1 MNWSWTGKLHE
12 MGRILNCAEQ
22 QKLLWSVKVYNHI
35 ALSGLMLKGTLV
47 ISQTYASERTGCTA
61 LGQKAIFSV
70 YFYLEIHE
78 HNPTTIQQLEGIPGK
93 DIHVCIYTYTY
104 NTQHSHQS
112 AFSQGFSLVHFSFT
126 YTQSQTLWSLHPSR
140 HLAEGKGAKRP
151 RRREAEAKF
160 SQWAAGDEVDEAP
173 GLLDGGDQLE
183 RGGAEH
189 ERACGSVAPVPAG
202 MGQVASGW
210 CHYKTWMLTG
220 VVPASPSSQAVG
232 GRNGDTPAL
241 WLLRQEARRM

>member
-1 MNWSWTGKLHE
+1 

-61 LGQKAIFSV
+61 LGQKVIFSA

-93 DIHVCIYTYTY
+93 DIHVCICTYTY

-112 AFSQGFSLVHFSFT
+112 AFSRGVSLVHFFLPTVSLIHFDPYIQADTWLKEKEPRDHRDMKPRPSFL
-126 YTQSQTLWSLHPSR
+126 SEL
-140 HLAEGKGAKRP
+140 
-151 RRREAEAKF
+151 
-160 SQWAAGDEVDEAP
+160 
-173 GLLDGGDQLE
+173 
-183 RGGAEH
+183 RGM
-189 ERACGSVAPVPAG
+189 R
-202 MGQVASGW
+202 
-210 CHYKTWMLTG
+210 
-220 VVPASPSSQAVG
+220 
-232 GRNGDTPAL
+232 
-241 WLLRQEARRM
+241 